1 MNLLLII
8 IGVVL
13 IWRVVE
19 GFKIGMVREI
29 ISLISLLVM
38 SVSVVLIAVA
48 LGSYMDKDIISM
60 LVAIVL
66 FLILCI
72 VHRLVS
78 VVFFSAKVV
87 SKLPVVHG
95 IDRVLGGVVGACET
109 VIITWVIFSLV
120 MVFGLGMLGE
130 QIMLYIKESQ
140 ILSFLYENNYLAY
153 GVNILS
159 EKISLLPIDFENVS
173 NTTDSVKNILGNVLH

>member
-1 MNLLLII
+1 MNLLLIVV
-8 IGVVL
+8 GVVL
-13 IWRVVE
+13 IWRMIE

-29 ISLISLLVM
+29 ISLVSLLVM

-60 LVAIVL
+60 LLAIVL

-78 VVFFSAKVV
+78 VVFFSAKVI

-95 IDRVLGGVVGACET
+95 IDRVLGGVAGVCET
-109 VIITWVIFSLV
+109 IIITWVMFSLV

-153 GVNILS
+153 GVNMLS
-159 EKISLLPIDFENVS
+159 EKISLLPIDLENVS
-173 NTTDSVKNILGNVLH
+173 NATDGVKNIIEKVM